1 MRRYLILGAALIV
14 GGCSG
19 DDANNSGTDA
29 STDAHA
35 QADTSLGDSGNGSDS
50 AAQDTGSDTSA
61 VDSGGD
67 ASDAGVC
74 AASWTIAPSVDTSI
88 ALPDGG
94 GRVLIH
100 ASATGTQDY
109 TCLGAATDAGTT
121 YSWKFVGPEA
131 DLNDCRA
138 IKIGSHF
145 ASDAG
150 ATRPEWM
157 TTIDNS
163 FVIAKKVNGFD
174 ASATAV
180 PWLLLQST
188 SSGGAGPISTT
199 LYVHRVNTTGGIA
212 PTAACDANTNLGTT
226 QKVAY
231 TADYYFYGP

>member
-1 MRRYLILGAALIV
+1 MRRYVILGTALMV
-14 GGCSG
+14 GACSG
-19 DDANNSGTDA
+19 DDTNGSGADA

-35 QADTSLGDSGNGSDS
+35 QGDTSLGDSGGGSDS
-50 AAQDTGSDTSA
+50 ATLDAGSDTGA
-61 VDSGGD
+61 LDSGG
-67 ASDAGVC
+67 DAGVC
-74 AASWTIAPSVDTSI
+74 AASWTIAPTVDSTI

-100 ASATGTQDY
+100 AAATGKQDY
-109 TCLGAATDAGTT
+109 TCLDATTDAGTV
-121 YSWKFVGPEA
+121 YAWKFVGPEA
-131 DLNDCRA
+131 DLDDCHA
-138 IKIGSHF
+138 IKIGTHF

-163 FVIAKKVNGFD
+163 FVIAKKVGGFD
-174 ASATAV
+174 AGSTSV

-199 LYVHRVNTTGGIA
+199 LYVHRVNTTGGVA
-212 PTAACDANTNLGTT
+212 PTAACDANTNLGMT